1 MLRTPRAADAAPY
14 VRAFAD
20 DPGLARMLGFE
31 APSVTAMRKTFRGE
45 RRDRDEGRAVGFAMT
60 RPGADEFLGSVL
72 LHTFHWRHRRAD
84 CGVMVVPAA
93 RRGGLALEA
102 LRLAVRWAFDALG
115 LQRVGLATLPENVA
129 TQRLAERAGFRRE
142 GVLRAYTRE
151 FGRPADNV
159 MFGAV
164 HGDPA
169 WA

>member
-1 MLRTPRAADAAPY
+1 
-14 VRAFAD
+14 
-20 DPGLARMLGFE
+20 MLGFE
-31 APSVTAMRKTFRGE
+31 APTVAVMRRTFRGE
-45 RRDRDEGRAVGFAMT
+45 RRDRAEGTAVRFAMT
-60 RPGADEFLGSVL
+60 RPGADEFVGSVL

-102 LRLAVRWAFDALG
+102 LRLVVGWAFGTLG
-115 LQRVGLATLPENVA
+115 LQRVGLATLPENEA

-142 GVLRAYTRE
+142 GVLRSYSRE

-164 HGDPA
+164 PGDPA